1 VNAYLAKLRA
11 LQKSQKETLGAH
23 SKPSKPGFEGFEG
36 DRSAPICNFQD
47 RCGGLPTR
55 TYARV
60 LAALESGPPDLVPV
74 ARWQQAVEDSQR
86 FLSRWGDQARALGWT
101 AKDLFGLHNPP
112 EKPDPSYSRLSRY
125 DETGLIWLLQG
136 REVVALTDAAATIKG
151 DSGNITTYR
160 KHQAC

>member
-1 VNAYLAKLRA
+1 LAHIQNPQNQVLKVLRVIEVPLFA
-11 LQKSQKETLGAH
+11 IFRTAAGA
-23 SKPSKPGFEGFEG
+23 
-36 DRSAPICNFQD
+36 FQHV
-47 RCGGLPTR
+47 PTR
-55 TYARV
+55 AFLPRWSP
-60 LAALESGPPDLVPV
+60 APPPDLVPV